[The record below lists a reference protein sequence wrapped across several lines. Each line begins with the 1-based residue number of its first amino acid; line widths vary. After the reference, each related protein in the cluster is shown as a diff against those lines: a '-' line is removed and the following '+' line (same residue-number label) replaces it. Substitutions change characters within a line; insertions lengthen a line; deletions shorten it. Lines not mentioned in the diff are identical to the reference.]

1 MKIDR
6 YNSNGRFHEAVVHNG
21 TLYLSG
27 QVASGGG
34 TVAEQA
40 KACLE
45 GLGRTLEKYGSDKSM
60 ILSATVYLAD
70 MSTFAEFNTVWDTW
84 FEDGTQPVRTCI
96 GAQLA
101 APQYALEITLIAAV
115 KTQVP

>member
-1 MKIDR
+1 MNVKR

-27 QVASGGG
+27 QVACGGG
-34 TVAEQA
+34 TAAEQA
-40 KACLE
+40 ADCLDH
-45 GLGRTLEKYGSDKSM
+45 LGKTLEKYGSDKRR

-70 MSTFAEFNTVWDTW
+70 MSDFAAFNAVWEAW
-84 FEDGTQPVRTCI
+84 FEKGTEPVRTCV

-101 APQYALEITLIAAV
+101 SPQYALEITLIAAV
-115 KTQVP
+115 KGEGA

>member
-1 MKIDR
+1 MNILR
-6 YNSNGRFHEAVVHNG
+6 YNNNGRFHEAVLHNG

-27 QVASGGG
+27 QVANEGD

-40 KACLE
+40 QVCLDNLAE
-45 GLGRTLEKYGSDKSM
+45 TLEKYGSSKRS

-70 MSTFAEFNTVWDTW
+70 MNGFAEFNSVWDAW
-84 FEDGTQPVRTCI
+84 FENGTQPVRTCV

-101 APQYALEITLIAAV
+101 TPKYALEITLIAALE
-115 KTQVP
+115 TSPL